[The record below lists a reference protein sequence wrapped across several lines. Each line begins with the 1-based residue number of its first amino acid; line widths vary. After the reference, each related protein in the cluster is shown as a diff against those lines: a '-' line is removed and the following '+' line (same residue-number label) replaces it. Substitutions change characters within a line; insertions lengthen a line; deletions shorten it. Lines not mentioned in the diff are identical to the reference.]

1 MTPRARGGVR
11 RFALALTL
19 LAGVPALLVAQEVD
33 TLPAPSGVA
42 AGLFRR
48 YADGVAKVEVVET
61 GSGAK
66 ALTGSA
72 FFVSGD
78 GLLITNYHVIARL
91 VRDPDSYRVQLI
103 DHAGAVRSADVLV
116 VDVVDDLAV
125 LETDPR
131 PTDPYFTFAAA
142 PLDQGQ
148 RLYALGHPLELGLA
162 IVEGTYNGL
171 LRHSLYPRIHFT
183 GALNPGMSGGPTID
197 ASGRVVGINVSTDG
211 NEVSFLVPGGRAATL
226 VAQVEAPGFR
236 APDDLS
242 AEVAG
247 QLRAYQRTYLNT
259 LFTKG
264 VPVTELGGA
273 TLPTDPA
280 PYFNCWADADDDPD
294 AAYRSVVHRCSTDDE
309 VFLAED
315 HWSGV
320 VEFQHRVLVADR
332 MPAAQFY
339 RIYERAFAEGTDAL
353 DDGGDDVTDFRCIT
367 RNVRQGGA
375 RWRTAFCVRAYTQ
388 LDGLYDAVFRA
399 ALLGRADTGV
409 ITELTLSGVTYDN
422 AVAVSRRFFG
432 LVRWT
437 P

>member
-1 MTPRARGGVR
+1 MR
-11 RFALALTL
+11 RLALGLLLLAAPSAALAQD
-19 LAGVPALLVAQEVD
+19 AD
-33 TLPAPSGVA
+33 TLPAPTGVA
-42 AGLFRR
+42 AQLFRR
-48 YADGVAKVEVVET
+48 YADRVAKVEVLEV

-78 GLLITNYHVIARL
+78 GLLITNYHVVARL
-91 VRDPDSYRVQLI
+91 VRDPDSYQVQLI
-103 DHAGAVRSADVLV
+103 DHAGTVRSADVLV
-116 VDVVDDLAV
+116 VDVVHDLAV

-131 PTDPYFTFAAA
+131 PGDPYFTFATDS
-142 PLDQGQ
+142 LDHGQ

-197 ASGRVVGINVSTDG
+197 AAGRVVGINVSTAG
-211 NEVSFLVPGGRAATL
+211 NEVSFLVPGTRAAEL
-226 VAQVEAPGFR
+226 VAEVEAPGYR
-236 APDDLS
+236 APDDLA
-242 AEVAG
+242 AEVAR
-247 QLRAYQRTYLNT
+247 QLRVYQRSYLST
-259 LFTKG
+259 LFTRA
-264 VPVTELGGA
+264 VPVTQLGGA

-280 PYFNCWADADDDPD
+280 PYFNCWADADNDPD
-294 AAYRSVVHRCSTDDE
+294 APYQSVVHRCSTDDE

-320 VEFQHRVLVADR
+320 IEFQHRVLTADG

-339 RIYERAFAEGTDAL
+339 RIYQDAFAEGTDAL
-353 DDGGDDVTDFRCIT
+353 DDGGDDVTDFRCTT

-432 LVRWT
+432 LVKWK

>member
-1 MTPRARGGVR
+1 MR
-11 RFALALTL
+11 RLALGLLLLLAAPSAALAQD
-19 LAGVPALLVAQEVD
+19 AD
-33 TLPAPSGVA
+33 TLPAPTGVA
-42 AGLFRR
+42 AQLFRR
-48 YADGVAKVEVVET
+48 YADRVAKVEVLEV

-78 GLLITNYHVIARL
+78 GLLITNYHVVARL
-91 VRDPDSYRVQLI
+91 VRDPDSYQVQLI
-103 DHAGAVRSADVLV
+103 DHAGTVRSADVLV
-116 VDVVDDLAV
+116 VDVVHDLAV

-131 PTDPYFTFAAA
+131 PGDPYFTFATDS
-142 PLDQGQ
+142 LDHGQ

-197 ASGRVVGINVSTDG
+197 AAGRVVGINVSTAG
-211 NEVSFLVPGGRAATL
+211 NEVSFLVPGTRAAEL
-226 VAQVEAPGFR
+226 VAEVEAPGYR
-236 APDDLS
+236 APDDLA
-242 AEVAG
+242 AEVAR
-247 QLRAYQRTYLNT
+247 QLRVYQRSYLST
-259 LFTKG
+259 LFTRA
-264 VPVTELGGA
+264 VPVTQLGGA

-280 PYFNCWADADDDPD
+280 PYFNCWADADNDPD
-294 AAYRSVVHRCSTDDE
+294 APYQSVVHRCSTDDE

-320 VEFQHRVLVADR
+320 IEFQHRVLTADG

-339 RIYERAFAEGTDAL
+339 RIYQDAFAEGTDAL
-353 DDGGDDVTDFRCIT
+353 DDGGDDVTDFRCTT

-432 LVRWT
+432 LVKWK

>member
-1 MTPRARGGVR
+1 MR
-11 RFALALTL
+11 RLALGLLLLAAPSAALAQD
-19 LAGVPALLVAQEVD
+19 AD
-33 TLPAPSGVA
+33 TLPAPTGVA
-42 AGLFRR
+42 AQLFRR
-48 YADGVAKVEVVET
+48 YADRVAKVEVLEV

-78 GLLITNYHVIARL
+78 GLLITNYHVVARL
-91 VRDPDSYRVQLI
+91 VRDPDSYQVQLI
-103 DHAGAVRSADVLV
+103 DHAGTVRSADVLV
-116 VDVVDDLAV
+116 VDVVHDLAV

-131 PTDPYFTFAAA
+131 PGDPYFTFATDS
-142 PLDQGQ
+142 LDHGQ

-197 ASGRVVGINVSTDG
+197 AAGRVVGINVSTAG
-211 NEVSFLVPGGRAATL
+211 NEVSFLVPGTRAAEL
-226 VAQVEAPGFR
+226 VAEVEAPGYR
-236 APDDLS
+236 APDDLA
-242 AEVAG
+242 AEVAR
-247 QLRAYQRTYLNT
+247 QLRVYQRSYLST
-259 LFTKG
+259 LFTRA
-264 VPVTELGGA
+264 VPVTQLGGA

-280 PYFNCWADADDDPD
+280 PYFNCWADADNDPD
-294 AAYRSVVHRCSTDDE
+294 APYQSVVHRCSTDDE

-320 VEFQHRVLVADR
+320 IEFQHRVLTADR
-332 MPAAQFY
+332 MPATQFY
-339 RIYERAFAEGTDAL
+339 RIYQNAFAEGTDAL
-353 DDGGDDVTDFRCIT
+353 DDGGDDVTDFRCTT

-432 LVRWT
+432 LVKWK

>member
-1 MTPRARGGVR
+1 MRHI
-11 RFALALTL
+11 ALGL
-19 LAGVPALLVAQEVD
+19 LLLVAAVPPAQAQDAD
-33 TLPAPSGVA
+33 TLPAPTGIA
-42 AGLFRR
+42 AQLFRR
-48 YADGVAKVEVVET
+48 YADRVAKVEVLEV

-78 GLLITNYHVIARL
+78 GLLITNYHVVARL
-91 VRDPDSYRVQLI
+91 VRDPDSYQVQLI
-103 DHAGAVRSADVLV
+103 DRAGTVRSADVLV
-116 VDVVDDLAV
+116 VDVVHDLAV

-131 PTDPYFTFAAA
+131 QGDQYFSFATDS
-142 PLDQGQ
+142 LDHGQ

-197 ASGRVVGINVSTDG
+197 AAGRVVGINVSTAG
-211 NEVSFLVPGGRAATL
+211 NEVSFLVPGTRAAEL
-226 VAQVEAPGFR
+226 VAQVEAPGYR
-236 APDDLS
+236 APDDLA
-242 AEVAG
+242 AEVAR
-247 QLRAYQRTYLNT
+247 QLRVYQRTYLST
-259 LFTKG
+259 LFTRA
-264 VPVTELGGA
+264 VPVTQLGGA

-280 PYFNCWADADDDPD
+280 PYFNCWADADNDPD
-294 AAYRSVVHRCSTDDE
+294 APYQSVVHRCSTDDE

-320 VEFQHRVLVADR
+320 IEFQHRVLTADG

-339 RIYERAFAEGTDAL
+339 RIYQNAFAEGTDAL
-353 DDGGDDVTDFRCIT
+353 DDGGDDVTDFRCTT

-432 LVRWT
+432 LVKWK

>member
-1 MTPRARGGVR
+1 MR
-11 RFALALTL
+11 RIALGL
-19 LAGVPALLVAQEVD
+19 LLLVAAAPAAMAQDAD
-33 TLPAPSGVA
+33 TLPAPTGVA
-42 AGLFRR
+42 AQLFRR
-48 YADGVAKVEVVET
+48 YADRVAKVEVLEV

-78 GLLITNYHVIARL
+78 GLLITNYHVVARL
-91 VRDPDSYRVQLI
+91 VRDPDSYQVQLI
-103 DHAGAVRSADVLV
+103 DHTGATRTADVLV
-116 VDVVDDLAV
+116 VDVVHDLAV

-131 PTDPYFTFAAA
+131 PGDPYFTFAADS
-142 PLDQGQ
+142 LDQGQ

-197 ASGRVVGINVSTDG
+197 AAGRVVGINVSTAG
-211 NEVSFLVPGGRAATL
+211 NEVSFLVPGTRAAEL
-226 VAQVEAPGFR
+226 VAEVEAPGYR
-236 APDDLS
+236 APDDLA
-242 AEVAG
+242 AEVAR
-247 QLRAYQRTYLNT
+247 QLRVYQRTYLST
-259 LFTKG
+259 LFTRT
-264 VPVTELGGA
+264 VPVTQLGGA

-280 PYFNCWADADDDPD
+280 PYFNCWADADNDPD
-294 AAYRSVVHRCSTDDE
+294 APYQSVVHRCSTDDE

-320 VEFQHRVLVADR
+320 IEFQHRVLTADG

-339 RIYERAFAEGTDAL
+339 RIYQDAFAEGTDAL
-353 DDGGDDVTDFRCIT
+353 DDGGDDVTDFRCTT

-388 LDGLYDAVFRA
+388 LEGLYDAVFRA

-432 LVRWT
+432 LVKWK